1 MSSSSS
7 STRRCKFRNFSEV
20 PADITDADMQTYLN
34 AEASESVSPSSALE
48 SNDKSSSPSKTKSSR
63 ITFPAN
69 LYNILADPEH
79 HHVIRWLPHG
89 RAWEVVDE
97 GIFLKEVAPKF
108 FSFSKYQSFVRQ
120 VTGWQFRRKTS
131 GKDRNSYYHELFMR
145 GRPHLIRFMER
156 ETIGEAKNKYKGDDN
171 QDPDFYE
178 LSKKF
183 PLPETAAST
192 TIEESSQS
200 SIGSLQQQQSSHAP
214 GNSEASFGEGPG
226 GEGCEYI
233 AGQYL
238 ESNNSSH
245 SQSGYQHQHYQSD
258 HYQQRMNPRT
268 AVIDPTSR
276 QARTSW
282 PDTYAPP
289 SYEAQYYNRQQAQ
302 DEQYPYRRQG
312 HDSRASV
319 YPHTS
324 MGYSNVGNNDG
335 HMYFPTELLASS
347 FLPHPPNSEWA
358 HNHQSS
364 STRTH
369 RNEQEQPQDDDHYS
383 QLAACAAAA
392 AAAISPKQS
401 FQDNMH
407 SVKGECKSSATNHQ
421 EQTFGIHTEDANS
434 TYYYN
439 NNISEDVSHTN
450 DTPSAS
456 NQADNRGEEEDG
468 SPGKKQKLLSALEGD
483 VLADSTLPANSSKK
497 TPTANGDSSPQSG
510 AQSLREESPIPLD
523 LFSPYT

>member
-7 STRRCKFRNFSEV
+7 SKRRCKFRNFSEV
-20 PADITDADMQTYLN
+20 PADVTHADMKKYLN
-34 AEASESVSPSSALE
+34 DEASESVSPSSALE
-48 SNDKSSSPSKTKSSR
+48 SNDKSSSPSKTKNSR
-63 ITFPAN
+63 MTFPAN

-89 RAWEVVDE
+89 RAWKVVDE
-97 GIFLKEVAPKF
+97 GLFLNEVAPKF

-131 GKDRNSYYHELFMR
+131 GKDSNSYYHELFMR

-171 QDPDFYE
+171 QDPDLYE

-183 PLPETAAST
+183 PLPETATST
-192 TIEESSQS
+192 CTTSGSSQQQRK
-200 SIGSLQQQQSSHAP
+200 QQQQDRS
-214 GNSEASFGEGPG
+214 GKLEACLGEGPG

-233 AGQYL
+233 TNQYL
-238 ESNNSSH
+238 ESNNPSQ

-258 HYQQRMNPRT
+258 HYQQRMNPH
-268 AVIDPTSR
+268 AAIIGPASR
-276 QARTSW
+276 QDTSW
-282 PDTYAPP
+282 SYTPP
-289 SYEAQYYNRQQAQ
+289 SYEAQYYNHQQVQ

-324 MGYSNVGNNDG
+324 TGYSNVGNNDG
-335 HMYFPTELLASS
+335 HMYFPTEPSASS
-347 FLPHPPNSEWA
+347 FLPHPPNSEWT
-358 HNHQSS
+358 HNHQYTTSTI
-364 STRTH
+364 TRTH

-401 FQDNMH
+401 FQDNMR
-407 SVKGECKSSATNHQ
+407 SVKGGCNYSATNHQ
-421 EQTFGIHTEDANS
+421 EQLFGTGAEVDLASSTFYTND
-434 TYYYN
+434 T
-439 NNISEDVSHTN
+439 SEDVTHTN

-456 NQADNRGEEEDG
+456 NLADINCREEEDG
-468 SPGKKQKLLSALEGD
+468 SPGKKQKLLSALEGG
-483 VLADSTLPANSSKK
+483 VLAD
-497 TPTANGDSSPQSG
+497 
-510 AQSLREESPIPLD
+510 
-523 LFSPYT
+523 